1 MMIIVV
7 SITGLALIIAQRNV
21 AGNFERNTRAD
32 FQSQIAAEHAARDV
46 RLAVLTERCRQL
58 VESRIRAA
66 FEDDAPD
73 LVYRTAQT
81 ELPDA
86 LATREGDAETPGS
99 VLNAKFY
106 RFLDE
111 KGVVIPPPAEN
122 FGTLERGDKFDE
134 KDLALRGLPED
145 HQVGFVVVHRAD
157 GSEAVDEVIATPIFS
172 RNANAVVAALVIGFK
187 PIALGGD
194 TPAHGR
200 ITAGLWLNGRLHMP
214 ALSPAAV
221 DKITSRLDGLS
232 PHRLASGFTSLSEDI
247 NGIPHLLFLKQT
259 NPGSH
264 YPPAYEVSLYSQ
276 ADALARQRELRWE
289 IVGIGILV
297 LLAGLGLSHI
307 LSSRLSEPVETL
319 EVVSAEN
326 VVQRERAE
334 AALEVTNEELQARNT
349 ELQKALA
356 DLEAAQQH
364 VIQQERLRALGQMAS
379 GIAHDFNN
387 ALVPIL
393 GFCELLQLSPNA
405 LQDRKKC
412 LGYLETIQTA
422 AKDAASVVSRLRE
435 FYRANTGEEEFGPVQ
450 LPRLVN
456 QAIKLTQP
464 KWKDQAQA
472 NGVTISIVPQLNDLP
487 PVRGEES
494 ALREVLTNLI
504 FNAVDAMPAGGAITI
519 RTRREGDCGVLEVAD
534 SGTGMTEEVRQRC
547 LEPFFTT
554 KGERG
559 TGLGLSMVF
568 GIVQRH
574 EGQID
579 LRSDLGRGTSFL
591 ISLPFFREEKMAAR
605 ANKTATTKSLRV
617 LVVDDEAPV
626 RALLTAAL
634 TEDGHE
640 VEVAEQGVDG
650 LRRFLAGKFDLVITD
665 KAMPGMSGDQ
675 MAAAIKQVSPHL
687 PIILLT
693 GFGQFLDKEKIPSI
707 DVLVAKPIG
716 VVALRE
722 AMSEALSPDPIA

>member
-1 MMIIVV
+1 MMVIVV
-7 SITGLALIIAQRNV
+7 SITGIALVIAQHNV
-21 AGNFERNTRAD
+21 AENFEQNTRAD

-66 FEDDAPD
+66 FEDEAPD
-73 LVYRTAQT
+73 LVYRTAQM

-86 LATREGDAETPGS
+86 LAAREGSAETPGS

-111 KGVVIPPPAEN
+111 KGAVIPPPTEA
-122 FGTLERGDKFDE
+122 FGTLEMGDTFDE
-134 KDLALRGLPED
+134 KDLTLHGLPEN
-145 HQVGFVVVHRAD
+145 HQVGFVVVHKS
-157 GSEAVDEVIATPIFS
+157 GGGETVDEVIATPIFS

-194 TPAHGR
+194 TPAQGK

-214 ALSPAAV
+214 ELPPAAADKIAARLKSLSP
-221 DKITSRLDGLS
+221 DL
-232 PHRLASGFTSLSEDI
+232 LASGFTSLSEEI
-247 NGIPHLLFLKQT
+247 NGVPHLLFLKQT
-259 NPGSH
+259 NPGSR
-264 YPPAYEVSLYSQ
+264 YPAAYEVSLYSQ
-276 ADALARQRELRWE
+276 ADALALQRELRWE
-289 IVGIGILV
+289 IVGIGMLV
-297 LLAGLGLSHI
+297 LLAGLGVSHI
-307 LSSRLSEPVETL
+307 LSARLSKPVETL
-319 EVVSAEN
+319 EVVSAQN

-334 AALEVTNEELQARNT
+334 AALEVTNEELQARNA
-349 ELQKALA
+349 ELQRALA

-435 FYRANTGEEEFGPVQ
+435 FYRANTGEEEFGPVH
-450 LPRLVN
+450 LARLVN

-472 NGVTISIVPQLNDLP
+472 NGITINIIPQLSDTP

-504 FNAVDAMPAGGAITI
+504 FNAVDAMPAGGTLTI
-519 RTRREGDCGVLEVAD
+519 RTRQEVGCGVLEVAD
-534 SGTGMTEEVRQRC
+534 SGTGMTEEVRRRC

-574 EGQID
+574 DGQID
-579 LRSDLGRGTSFL
+579 LRSELGRGTTFL
-591 ISLPFFREEKMAAR
+591 ISLPFFREEKVAAAVEKAAPIR
-605 ANKTATTKSLRV
+605 SLRV

-626 RALLTAAL
+626 RALLAAAL
-634 TEDGHE
+634 TEDGHA

-650 LRRFLAGKFDLVITD
+650 LRRFLAGRFDLVITD

-675 MAAAIKQVSPHL
+675 MAAAIKQVSPAT

-722 AMSEALSPDPIA
+722 AISQALSPAPVA